1 MSEETPKNEE
11 IKKLDKP
18 LEKMTVKEL
27 RAIALEI
34 PEITG
39 VHAMNKEELV
49 AAIKEVWGIKD
60 EKAPK
65 AGSMREIKA
74 KIKEYRRLAEEA
86 KAKGDRDLWQR
97 YRRKAIQLKKKT
109 RRMAKAAG

>member
-1 MSEETPKNEE
+1 MSEEA
-11 IKKLDKP
+11 KKLEKP

-27 RAIALEI
+27 RAIAMEI

-39 VHAMNKEELV
+39 VHAMNKEELI

-60 EKAPK
+60 ERSPK
-65 AGSMREIKA
+65 AGSMRELKA
-74 KIKEYRRLAEEA
+74 KIKELRRLAEEA
-86 KAKGDRDLWQR
+86 KAKGDKLLWQR

-109 RRMAKAAG
+109 RRLAKMAG